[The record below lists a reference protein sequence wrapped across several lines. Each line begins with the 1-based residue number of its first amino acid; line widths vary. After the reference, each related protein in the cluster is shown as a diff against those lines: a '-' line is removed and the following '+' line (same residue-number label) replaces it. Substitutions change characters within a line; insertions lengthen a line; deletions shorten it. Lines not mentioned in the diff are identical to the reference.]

1 MPDLFERLNY
11 TPDASQAGQAGIREV
26 PHVYPTILGDRWGS
40 TTTKEIKVSQK
51 KRLFFR
57 GLAPLIL

>member
-11 TPDASQAGQAGIREV
+11 TPDAWQAGIREV
-26 PHVYPTILGDRWGS
+26 PHVYLTILGDRWGS
-40 TTTKEIKVSQK
+40 TTTKEIEVSQK